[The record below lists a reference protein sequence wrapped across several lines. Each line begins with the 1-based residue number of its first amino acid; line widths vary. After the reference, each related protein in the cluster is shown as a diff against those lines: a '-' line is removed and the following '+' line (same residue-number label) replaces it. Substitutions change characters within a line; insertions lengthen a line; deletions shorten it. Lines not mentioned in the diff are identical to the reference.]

1 MEGSPAKRQQ
11 GDDRQKQQNLILKS
25 KGDGEK
31 TIKVFGVHSVGF
43 VSYSKHSTTIL
54 SQ

>member
-1 MEGSPAKRQQ
+1 MYAKH
-11 GDDRQKQQNLILKS
+11 KTYNYFILKS

-31 TIKVFGVHSVGF
+31 TIKAFGVHSVGF
-43 VSYSKHSTTIL
+43 VSCSKHNTTIL